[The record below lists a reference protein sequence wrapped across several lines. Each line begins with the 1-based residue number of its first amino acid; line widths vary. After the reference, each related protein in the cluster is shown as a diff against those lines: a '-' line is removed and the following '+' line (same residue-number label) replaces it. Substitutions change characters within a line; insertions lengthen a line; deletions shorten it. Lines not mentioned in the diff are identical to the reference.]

1 LKLSGRIYL
10 IFCSLFIAQN
20 LSGQTGNTHPAL
32 QPVAKWFAAW
42 QLVSKEIYGLD
53 TTRPVEFVFFDEKHV
68 YSTSGISV
76 PGGELI
82 EGPALVGKK
91 LIWKK
96 DFHLGKITLPD
107 KQTVPVGLM
116 SFASPLKAE
125 DSNAFFVMPLP
136 EFWKTA
142 GVEGK
147 EIGFDNLITGVFL
160 HEFSHT
166 QQMQNFGVK
175 MTEYEQDKMFANIN
189 FTDDIIQDYFGKD
202 TVYTA
207 MFREE
212 TELFF
217 AAAEFKGKA
226 KVRSMAKV
234 ALLALNYRQQKYF
247 TGDKEILKPIDNFFL
262 TMEGAGQYTMYAWLI
277 HPAGGNLSV
286 KDALAGVRRGKK
298 WWSQDEGL
306 SLFLVLNRLSKTK
319 LWAKLMFGNET
330 VSVIDLI
337 NAEFR

>member
-1 LKLSGRIYL
+1 MKLSGRIYL
-10 IFCSLFIAQN
+10 ILCSLFIVQN

-42 QLVSKEIYGLD
+42 ELVSKDIYGLD

-76 PGGELI
+76 PGGEVI

-96 DFHLGKITLPD
+96 DVHLGKITLPD

-116 SFASPLKAE
+116 SFASPLTGAGN
-125 DSNAFFVMPLP
+125 NAFFVMPLP
-136 EFWKTA
+136 QFWKNT
-142 GVEGK
+142 GVESK
-147 EIGFDNLITGVFL
+147 ELGLENLITGVFL

-166 QQMQNFGVK
+166 QQMQNFGAK
-175 MTEYEQDKMFANIN
+175 MTEYEQDKMFASIN
-189 FTDDIIQDYFGKD
+189 FTDDIIQDYFGND
-202 TVYTA
+202 TAYTA
-207 MFREE
+207 MFKEE

-217 AAAEFKGKA
+217 DVSGFKTKS

-247 TGDKEILKPIDNFFL
+247 TGEKQLLKPIDNFFL

-277 HPAGGNLSV
+277 HPAGGNLTA
-286 KDALAGVRRGKK
+286 KAALAGVRRGKK

-306 SLFLVLNRLSKTK
+306 SLFLVLIRLSQTRY
-319 LWAKLMFGNET
+319 WAKLMFGNET